1 MAAAAASIADAIE
14 EVLDKIQEP
23 KDVVRLGQLIGR
35 FGDLLTEHGFA
46 SFEDLE
52 KTKCSTSSDQI
63 AFERLH
69 TAEQH
74 WRQLLRRFDD
84 ESNGGHATDRST
96 AVTRLGG
103 MAPPLKLWAP
113 RKGKWVNLQHLCA
126 EGSGVLLV
134 WLRHFG

>member
-52 KTKCSTSSDQI
+52 KCSTSSDQI
-63 AFERLH
+63 AFDRLH

-74 WRQLLRRFDD
+74 WRRLLRRFDD
-84 ESNGGHATDRST
+84 ESNGCVDPA

>member
-23 KDVVRLGQLIGR
+23 EEVVRLGQLIGR

-63 AFERLH
+63 AFDRLH

-74 WRQLLRRFDD
+74 WRQLLHRFDD
-84 ESNGGHATDRST
+84 ESN
-96 AVTRLGG
+96 AVDPAAPRLGG

-113 RKGKWVNLQHLCA
+113 RKGKWVNVQHLCA